1 MAFPKDKA
9 DSNGIN
15 KKFGNTIPADE
26 RSNKG
31 PTTGTKTVGVIK
43 GRLTMSKSSVSSLNT
58 GVCTYRDDGKS
69 GKGDKY

>member
-1 MAFPKDKA
+1 MGFPKDKA

-31 PTTGTKTVGVIK
+31 PTAGTKTIGVIK

-58 GVCTYRDDGKS
+58 GVCTYRATRS
-69 GKGDKY
+69 TGKGD